1 MKYYI
6 IKHFY
11 LATTSTTSTTPI
23 PTTTPT
29 PTTTPEG
36 ATPPLPPTM
45 APGIGPCDN
54 CKMINGIGFNPHPD
68 DCDKFVQCYFGTKGQ
83 LRVAYRQ
90 CPFGQYWDQS
100 VLTCRP
106 SEYVECE
113 KGNWLCMYNTRSWGG
128 GSYKDSTF
136 SYVAILNSGL
146 VVFLQR
152 NSIQNETSIK
162 ITL

>member
-1 MKYYI
+1 MKYYM

-11 LATTSTTSTTPI
+11 LATTSTTSTSPI

-128 GSYKDSTF
+128 GLIRI
-136 SYVAILNSGL
+136 VH
-146 VVFLQR
+146 VVMLLF
-152 NSIQNETSIK
+152 
-162 ITL
+162 